1 MNTDRRAIG
10 LALVALIIL
19 RSAAGYGDSADVP
32 DDAIVLKVDETKII
46 AFTRNGDSLVDPR
59 VLAALPTGS
68 EPIVVVQL
76 VDSGQARTL
85 LVSNGY
91 ASTLRFRAVARMRAR
106 KRYFELPLSALEPG
120 SRRSWMISDPFYE
133 LALFDFKLSD

>member
-1 MNTDRRAIG
+1 MTTDRRAIG
-10 LALVALIIL
+10 LALVALVIL

-32 DDAIVLKVDETKII
+32 DDAIVLKVDETRII
-46 AFTRNGDSLVDPR
+46 AFTRSGDSLVNPR
-59 VLAALPTGS
+59 VLAAPTGS
-68 EPIVVVQL
+68 EPVVVFQL

-91 ASTLRFRAVARMRAR
+91 ANTLRFRAVARMRAR